1 MHHCSTDA
9 TPALSHGNKFSPF
22 ISIIAYLH
30 SLAISQYIEFNIWLR
45 VFHYLC
51 GTSLSLLSKST
62 SIYMC
67 PQSLLYN
74 NKSQIHQPP
83 CQVSSMGNRAF
94 TCYAP
99 KLWNSL
105 NRQLL
110 SKSSELYN
118 SLFEF
123 HFLKFAFNIWSAID
137 TCCRLDCYKNI
148 SNKKKVFWFF
158 SPIVKRTEIFS
169 ASLLALYFSHSFPFP
184 FYY

>member
-9 TPALSHGNKFSPF
+9 TPALFHGNKFSLF
-22 ISIIAYLH
+22 VLIISYLY
-30 SLAISQYIEFNIWLR
+30 SFAISHYINFNIWLR
-45 VFHYLC
+45 VFHYLY

-74 NKSQIHQPP
+74 KSQIPQPS

-94 TCYAP
+94 ACYAP

-105 NRQLL
+105 NWQLL

-118 SLFEF
+118 FLLEF
-123 HFLKFAFNIWSAID
+123 HFLKFAFNIGSATD

-148 SNKKKVFWFF
+148 SKEKGVFWFF
-158 SPIVKRTEIFS
+158 SPIV
-169 ASLLALYFSHSFPFP
+169 
-184 FYY
+184 